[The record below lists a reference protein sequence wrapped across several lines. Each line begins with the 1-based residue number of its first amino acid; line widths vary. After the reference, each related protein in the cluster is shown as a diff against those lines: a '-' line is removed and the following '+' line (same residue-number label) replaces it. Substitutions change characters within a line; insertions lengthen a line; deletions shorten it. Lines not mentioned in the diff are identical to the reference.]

1 MLSLFSQSFWNNVKF
16 TGLNKTNANL
26 YRLLTAILISLLT
39 VPVFAQIT
47 GPTAE
52 YRPKIA
58 EFSAETLMD
67 YGTNSTSS
75 EYGNASNEIE
85 RDRLYKAK
93 LGIPLLIR
101 DDKMFAIQLK
111 YYQQRFLLDLEEHP
125 TDYDFYLH
133 LNSTKY
139 TSAGIRGLYKQD
151 LQNGSELKIAAG
163 AELKSDVW
171 VWNKNSSKYF
181 ISAFQTWQKSSTTE
195 IGGGLMLGRNLG
207 VTNVYPIFIY
217 QHDFHNKWTIDLM
230 LPKYAAM
237 RYRINPSNYII
248 AKAQLSGWR
257 YNLTNALKDN
267 QGDLTLRKADVQF
280 SLSWEREIH
289 DWLWFGADI
298 GYNKNVSYYLAEPGD
313 RGRDALIHINPRDA
327 MFTRVSIFMVPPRKF
342 FQ

>member
-1 MLSLFSQSFWNNVKF
+1 MKYSLIGICTCLSVM
-16 TGLNKTNANL
+16 TG
-26 YRLLTAILISLLT
+26 
-39 VPVFAQIT
+39 FAQSENGI
-47 GPTAE
+47 GV

-58 EFSAETLMD
+58 EFSSETLMD
-67 YGTNSTSS
+67 YGTSSTSS

-101 DDKMFAIQLK
+101 EDRMFGLQLK
-111 YYQQRFLLDLEEHP
+111 YYQQRFVLDLEEHP

-139 TSAGIRGLYKQD
+139 TSAGIRWLYKQN
-151 LQNGSELKIAAG
+151 LKNGSEIKIAAG
-163 AELKSDVW
+163 AEIKSDVW

-195 IGGGLMLGRNLG
+195 IGCGLMVGQNLG

-217 QHDFHNKWTIDLM
+217 QHDFRNKWTIDLM

-257 YNLTNALKDN
+257 YNLTNALEGN

-298 GYNKNVSYYLAEPGD
+298 GYNKNVSYYLAKPGG

-327 MFTRVSIFMVPPRKF
+327 MYTKVSIFMVPPRKF